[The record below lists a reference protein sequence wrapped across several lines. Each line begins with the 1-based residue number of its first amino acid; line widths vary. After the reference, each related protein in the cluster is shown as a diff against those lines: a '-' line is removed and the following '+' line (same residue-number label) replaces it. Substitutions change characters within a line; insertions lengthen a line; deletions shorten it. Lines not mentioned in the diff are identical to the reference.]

1 MVSCIFLAGPSP
13 GEMNATIPSG
23 WQRCDGSNITEG
35 PFAGLNT
42 PNLNGERYFL
52 RGGDDSTVTTM
63 ENDMV
68 QDHTHDVDDPGHR
81 HSTSSDGAKTTDVD
95 AAQYEK
101 HVGAESDNNSYR
113 GYCFETQND
122 GYGCTTWPYKTANDH
137 THTVYSANSGVSVG
151 SVSSS
156 YNKGSETRPKNMAVI
171 YIMRIL

>member
-1 MVSCIFLAGPSP
+1 MVSYILFAGPSP
-13 GEMNATIPSG
+13 GEVNATIPSG

-68 QDHTHDVDDPGHR
+68 HDHTHDVDDPGHS
-81 HSTSSDGAKTTDVD
+81 HSTSSTDAKSTGLDV
-95 AAQYEK
+95 
-101 HVGAESDNNSYR
+101 AEYDKNVDTKAENNVNGR
-113 GYCFETQND
+113 CFETQ
-122 GYGCTTWPYKTANDH
+122 GYGCYHWYYDTANSH
-137 THTVYSANSGVSVG
+137 SHTVYTADSGINVG

-171 YIMRIL
+171 YIMRILED